1 MNSCQY
7 NTVTTNGIAICLC
20 ILANVQHNI
29 VTDTLHTSSAHRHPN
44 DTQWDGQQDVITYRH
59 TIEISL
65 FEWLYKSQQ
74 ISKKCSLLKS
84 VVSQWLHCD
93 AEHLMCTT
101 SIYTSR

>member
-59 TIEISL
+59 TIEISGCIKASRFL
-65 FEWLYKSQQ
+65 RN
-74 ISKKCSLLKS
+74 
-84 VVSQWLHCD
+84 VVCLN
-93 AEHLMCTT
+93 L
-101 SIYTSR
+101 